1 MYVLITIKNAQINQG
16 KNAFCTLETEEKRKG
31 GGGSGGG
38 GGGGGGG
45 GINLDTASR
54 EIASI

>member
-31 GGGSGGG
+31 GGGA
-38 GGGGGGG
+38 GGG